1 MTTMP
6 TRSQLKKNLRA
17 LIERLEGRPMD
28 LDARMRVA
36 RTYRLLGDK
45 KEAVAHYRTVARYLS
60 LSAQPLQAIAVLKEL
75 LQVDPKHEETLLF
88 LAKLYARSGLGET
101 SRGRVATPILDPHAG
116 GALALPEGLPS
127 SATGVWRAIRARSTD
142 VHAAIATESQAP
154 PNDDAS
160 IAAEMRALENEM
172 PIDEDDVLEERE
184 LSIPPVR
191 VLSLSD
197 GDVVVE
203 PEALVPDA
211 DGFEILGALTT
222 EDILLPQVPLF
233 SSLSP
238 VAFID
243 LGHAMVFHRAKAGHV
258 VFRQGDPGDSC
269 IVVSRGELRAFREGA
284 GGETVDLMKLGE
296 GDIAGVF
303 ALMASERRQA
313 TLVAN
318 TDAEYFEIDR
328 LAVRALVDKYP
339 VVEKE
344 LFGFFRERLLLNL
357 LAILP
362 HFQTRTSAERQ
373 ELAARFIDRVY
384 EPDDELF
391 YEGAHRAGLW
401 VLLEGRV
408 SVSSE
413 KRGAVANL
421 VTGDF
426 IGSIAGTDGADDG
439 KNDDETELSAVAAV
453 RTVTCLLPHKDVEEM
468 LSLLPDIESARV
480 RFKDAD
486 MLLTP
491 HVFAGNARIAG
502 NLTRL
507 DVATAKID

>member
-45 KEAVAHYRTVARYLS
+45 RDAVAHYRTVARYLS

-116 GALALPEGLPS
+116 GALALPEGMPA

-142 VHAAIATESQAP
+142 VHAAVSREPHAP
-154 PNDDAS
+154 PDDDAS
-160 IAAEMRALENEM
+160 IAAELRALEDEVA
-172 PIDEDDVLEERE
+172 IDEEDVLEERDR
-184 LSIPPVR
+184 SIPPVQ
-191 VLSLSD
+191 VISISD

-203 PEALVPDA
+203 PESLVPDA

-243 LGHAMVFHRAKAGHV
+243 LGHAMVFHRAKAGGV
-258 VFRQGDPGDSC
+258 VFRQGDAGDSC
-269 IVVSRGELRAFREGA
+269 IVVSRGELRALREGP
-284 GGETVDLMKLGE
+284 GGETVELMVLTE

-313 TLVAN
+313 TLIAN

-339 VVEKE
+339 IVEKE

-357 LAILP
+357 LAVLP
-362 HFQTRTSAERQ
+362 HFQSLSPVERQ
-373 ELAARFIDRVY
+373 DLAARFIDRVY

-391 YEGAHRAGLW
+391 YEGANRAGLW
-401 VLLEGRV
+401 VLLEG
-408 SVSSE
+408 SVALSSE
-413 KRGAVANL
+413 KRGPVATL

-426 IGSIAGTDGADDG
+426 IGSFAGVDGAEDG
-439 KNDDETELSAVAAV
+439 DDDETELSAVATT
-453 RTVTCLLPHKDVEEM
+453 RTVACLLPHTVVEEI
-468 LSLLPDIESARV
+468 LAAHGDIESVRA

-491 HVFAGNARIAG
+491 HVFAGNARLAG
-502 NLTRL
+502 NLSRL
-507 DVATAKID
+507 DVVTAKAG